1 MYSLIVQNGHEK
13 SSKKAAHSYVVTP
26 TADPFELKYNIK
38 NKKVNTKLRYIE
50 FEK

>member
-1 MYSLIVQNGHEK
+1 LIKNTLQRH
-13 SSKKAAHSYVVTP
+13 VVTP
-26 TADPFELKYNIK
+26 TADPLELKYNIK